1 MKLTVFGSN
10 GRVGGS
16 VVRLAEK
23 KGHEV
28 TKIDVGD
35 NITEF
40 NADVVID
47 FSVPQATKAVIDYCV
62 ACNCPLV
69 TGVTGRNA

>member
-23 KGHEV
+23 RGHEV

-47 FSVPQATKAVIDYCV
+47 FSVPQATEAVIDYCV

-69 TGVTGRNA
+69 TGVT

>member
-40 NADVVID
+40 NADE
-47 FSVPQATKAVIDYCV
+47 
-62 ACNCPLV
+62 
-69 TGVTGRNA
+69 